1 MFVRQCEYCGKELK
15 GYYLQ
20 VDRDFF
26 DNQMIFF
33 DSGAFCDKDCFT
45 CSLAECGVIEDKEL

>member
-1 MFVRQCEYCGKELK
+1 MRQCEYCGKELK